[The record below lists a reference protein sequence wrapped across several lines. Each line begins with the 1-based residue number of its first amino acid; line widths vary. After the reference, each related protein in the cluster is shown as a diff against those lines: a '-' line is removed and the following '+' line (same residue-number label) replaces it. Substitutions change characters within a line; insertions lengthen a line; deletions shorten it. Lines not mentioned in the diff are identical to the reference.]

1 MRVDIVML
9 LPCTDSEIDLGGSL
23 GLDTGLPWCRDEV
36 LSGVQSDSAVQ
47 PPSTENRLLAPN
59 PLARIVAGGVDSSM
73 NSENSL

>member
-1 MRVDIVML
+1 M
-9 LPCTDSEIDLGGSL
+9 
-23 GLDTGLPWCRDEV
+23 

-59 PLARIVAGGVDSSM
+59 PLARIVAGGVASSM